1 MTQQTNLATHNHPN
15 FVRAQAALDA
25 SRMGDYGPSFDG
37 AADEVIME
45 NGPGAG
51 PWHIARG
58 KEDVALML
66 IEFGAAFN
74 NTFHQDGRCVYA
86 DDRVAISLIH
96 ETGKHADGDD
106 FDNLAVYVNRIRPD
120 GLVDRLW
127 TVDLDTEHCEEF
139 WRRNHGQPSKD
150 FK

>member
-1 MTQQTNLATHNHPN
+1 MTQQTNTATHDHPN

-25 SRMGDYGPSFDG
+25 TRLGDYGPSFEG
-37 AADEVIME
+37 AADEIILE

-58 KEDVALML
+58 KDDLARMYIL
-66 IEFGAAFN
+66 G

-96 ETGKHADGDD
+96 ETGKHPDGDD

-120 GLVDRLW
+120 GQVDRVW

-139 WRRNHGQPSKD
+139 WRRNHGKPSRD
-150 FK
+150 FR